1 MNNCALLTAD
11 NYRRIQEEIGFPET
25 YEQHMSRL
33 THGIP
38 NDASRMVRQIVV
50 FINKY
55 PVFKEPVYPMMI
67 GMLLEKV
74 RRDPGVYIAAAFQAL
89 VDANAGRDPDE
100 IASED
105 LPSHPPLFETQV
117 GTETI
122 TLPTFGNPMMTAL
135 YSLLF
140 VCFAQIAKL

>member
-1 MNNCALLTAD
+1 
-11 NYRRIQEEIGFPET
+11 
-25 YEQHMSRL
+25 MSLEKR
-33 THGIP
+33 
-38 NDASRMVRQIVV
+38 
-50 FINKY
+50 Y

-67 GMLLEKV
+67 RTMLERV
-74 RRDPGVYIAAAFQAL
+74 RRDPSVYIGAAFQAL
-89 VDANAGRDPDE
+89 IDANANRDPDE

-105 LPSHPPLFETQV
+105 LQAHPPLFETQI

-122 TLPTFGNPMMTAL
+122 TLPTFGNPMMTGL